1 MNELYIVII
10 IIFVLFLFMFNNV
23 QMCKTPSINNSKSSK
38 NEIIKVNT
46 KDKFNNMNNNS
57 LIDNENII
65 DYIDSYLKNLLLE
78 IDKKKVIVY

>member
-1 MNELYIVII
+1 MFRCARHYINI
-10 IIFVLFLFMFNNV
+10 
-23 QMCKTPSINNSKSSK
+23 SKSSK

-78 IDKKKVIVY
+78 IDKKK